1 MLCIDAGQC
10 VRLLETSLSV
20 NDFLTLAGFAGE
32 TVHEISDITNAI
44 RVCSVSDNFTERPA
58 IPLAQGDDRS
68 LRFDDQDSGS
78 GSRSPG

>member
-20 NDFLTLAGFAGE
+20 DDFLTLAGFAGE

-44 RVCSVSDNFTERPA
+44 RVCSVSDEFTDVQRYPCA
-58 IPLAQGDDRS
+58 RG
-68 LRFDDQDSGS
+68 
-78 GSRSPG
+78 